1 MSLHRGL
8 AAGVLTVLMF
18 ASAFVT
24 QAPAAAQQPTE
35 SAPVGSVGIR
45 LLEAPVSLQDDP
57 RALAYIIDNLP
68 PGTTITRRIEV
79 SNSTDQQQPVTLY
92 PAAASIGADNSG
104 FEVGDDRAVNE
115 LTTWMSVTPT
125 DLTLAPDSAA
135 EAVVT
140 IAVPPDAP
148 EGEQYAVVWA
158 QTAGAPSGTGIQ
170 NVSRVGIRTYLSVGP
185 GNGPAADLSIDGV
198 TAARSDD
205 GAPQVVANI
214 TNTGGRALDPSGT
227 VELSG
232 GPGGISSTPVKGS
245 GGSIAP
251 GQSGSVTF
259 TLDPAIPA
267 GPWQAA
273 VTVTSGL
280 VNKTSNVELTF
291 PDQGSV
297 AAQDS
302 SSESGTPVWVWAVV
316 ALGIIAVAAAVLIVI
331 RRRKT
336 S

>member
-18 ASAFVT
+18 ASALVP
-24 QAPAAAQQPTE
+24 QAPAAAQEPTE
-35 SAPVGSVGIR
+35 SASVGSVGSR

-68 PGTTITRRIEV
+68 PDTTITRRIEI
-79 SNSTDQQQPVTLY
+79 SNSSDQQQPVTLY
-92 PAAASIGADNSG
+92 PAAASIGADDAG
-104 FEVGDDRAVNE
+104 FEVGDDRAANE

-125 DLTLAPDSAA
+125 DLTLAPNSVA

-158 QTAGAPSGTGIQ
+158 QTAGAPTGTGIQ

-185 GNGPAADLSIDGV
+185 GNGPPADLDIGDV
-198 TAARSDD
+198 TAARSDT
-205 GAPQVVANI
+205 GVPEIRAQVN
-214 TNTGGRALDPSGT
+214 NTGGRALDPSGT

-232 GPGGISSTPVKGS
+232 GPGGISTAPVKGS
-245 GGSIAP
+245 GGAIAP
-251 GQSGSVTF
+251 GQSGTVTF
-259 TLDPAIPA
+259 TLDPALPA

-273 VTVTSGL
+273 LTITSGL
-280 VNKTSNVELTF
+280 VSKASSIDVTF
-291 PDQGSV
+291 PDQGSATAEEPSSKSGV
-297 AAQDS
+297 A
-302 SSESGTPVWVWAVV
+302 VWVWGLV
-316 ALGIIAVAAAVLIVI
+316 ALVVIAIAAAIIVVI
-331 RRRKT
+331 RRRRV

>member
-1 MSLHRGL
+1 MSLNRGL
-8 AAGVLTVLMF
+8 AAGVLALLTF
-18 ASAFVT
+18 ASALVA
-24 QAPAAAQQPTE
+24 QAPAVAQEPTNPT
-35 SAPVGSVGIR
+35 PVGSVGIR

-68 PGTTITRRIEV
+68 PGSTIDRRIEV
-79 SNSTDQQQPVTLY
+79 SNSSDQEQPISLY
-92 PAAASIGADNSG
+92 PAAASIGDGGDG
-104 FEVGDDRAVNE
+104 FEVADDRAVNE
-115 LTTWMSVTPT
+115 LTTWMSVTPSEV
-125 DLTLAPDSAA
+125 TLAPNSTA

-140 IAVPPDAP
+140 IVVPPDAP

-158 QTAGAPSGTGIQ
+158 QTSGAPTATGIQ

-198 TAARSDD
+198 TAARGDD
-205 GAPQVVANI
+205 GAPQVVAAI

-227 VELSG
+227 VELTG
-232 GPGGISSTPVKGS
+232 GPGGISTAPVQGS

-251 GQSGSVTF
+251 GQSGNVTF
-259 TLDPAIPA
+259 ALDPAVPE

-280 VNKTSNVELTF
+280 VKKSTTVDLTF
-291 PDQGSV
+291 PEQGSV
-297 AAQDS
+297 DATSA
-302 SSESGTPVWVWAVV
+302 ESGGVPSWVWIVVAVV
-316 ALGIIAVAAAVLIVI
+316 LVAAIAAGVVAV

-336 S
+336 D

>member
-1 MSLHRGL
+1 M
-8 AAGVLTVLMF
+8 LTGHG
-18 ASAFVT
+18 A
-24 QAPAAAQQPTE
+24 AAAQEASGPSQN
-35 SAPVGSVGIR
+35 GSVGIR
-45 LLEAPVSLQDDP
+45 LLEAPVSLQGDP
-57 RALAYIIDNLP
+57 RASTYIVDNLP
-68 PGTTITRRIEV
+68 PGTTITRKIEV
-79 SNSTDQQQPVTLY
+79 SNGSDQERTINMY
-92 PAAASIGADNSG
+92 AAAASVGEGG
-104 FEVGDDRAVNE
+104 FTVGDDRAVNE
-115 LTTWMSVTPT
+115 LSTWMSVSPNEATMPPNST
-125 DLTLAPDSAA
+125 AQA
-135 EAVVT
+135 EVT
-140 IAVPPDAP
+140 IDVPSDAP

-158 QTAGAPSGTGIQ
+158 QVSDSQPGSSIQ

-185 GNGPAADLSIDGV
+185 GNGPPSDLEIGSVSASRDGE
-198 TAARSDD
+198 
-205 GAPQVVANI
+205 GAPELTATV
-214 TNTGGRALDPSGT
+214 TNTGGRALDPQGT
-227 VELSG
+227 VTLSG
-232 GPGGISSTPVKGS
+232 GPGGISTSPAEAAGS
-245 GGSIAP
+245 SIAP

-259 TLDPAIPA
+259 TLDPALPA

>member
-8 AAGVLTVLMF
+8 TAGVLTLLTF
-18 ASAFVT
+18 ASVFVT

-35 SAPVGSVGIR
+35 PAPVGSVGIR

-57 RALAYIIDNLP
+57 RALAYIIDNLA

-79 SNSTDQQQPVTLY
+79 SNSTDREQPVTLY
-92 PAAASIGADNSG
+92 PAAASIGADDAG

-115 LTTWMSVTPT
+115 LTTWMSVVPT
-125 DLTLAPDSAA
+125 DLTLAPSSAA

-140 IAVPPDAP
+140 VAVPPDAP

-158 QTAGAPSGTGIQ
+158 QTAGAPTGTGIQ

-185 GNGPAADLSIDGV
+185 GNGPAADLEIGDVS
-198 TAARSDD
+198 AARTDT
-205 GAPQVVANI
+205 GAPEVRVGV
-214 TNTGGRALDPSGT
+214 TNTGGRALDPRGT

-232 GPGGISSTPVKGS
+232 GPGGISAAPAQGS

-251 GQSGSVTF
+251 GQSGNVTF
-259 TLDPAIPA
+259 TLDAALPA
-267 GPWQAA
+267 GPWQAE
-273 VTVTSGL
+273 VTITSGL
-280 VNKTSNVELTF
+280 VNKTSNLEVTF
-291 PDQGSV
+291 PEQGSV
-297 AAQDS
+297 TAES
-302 SSESGTPVWVWAVV
+302 SAPEAGTPVWIWAVV
-316 ALGIIAVAAAVLIVI
+316 ALLIVAVAAVLLMAI

-336 S
+336 T

>member
-1 MSLHRGL
+1 M
-8 AAGVLTVLMF
+8 
-18 ASAFVT
+18 
-24 QAPAAAQQPTE
+24 
-35 SAPVGSVGIR
+35 
-45 LLEAPVSLQDDP
+45 
-57 RALAYIIDNLP
+57 AYIIDNLP

-79 SNSTDQQQPVTLY
+79 SNGSNQEQPVTLY
-92 PAAASIGADNSG
+92 PAAASIGADDGG

-125 DLTLAPDSAA
+125 DLTLAPNSAA

-251 GQSGSVTF
+251 GQSGIVTF
-259 TLDPAIPA
+259 TLDPALPA

-297 AAQDS
+297 AAQGS

>member
-8 AAGVLTVLMF
+8 AAGVLVLLTC
-18 ASAFVT
+18 ASALVA
-24 QAPAAAQQPTE
+24 QAPAAAQQPTDT
-35 SAPVGSVGIR
+35 APVGSVGIR

-57 RALAYIIDNLP
+57 RALAYIVDNLP

-79 SNSTDQQQPVTLY
+79 SNSTGQEQPVTLY
-92 PAAASIGADNSG
+92 PAAASIGADDSG

-125 DLTLAPDSAA
+125 DLTLAPNSAA

-170 NVSRVGIRTYLSVGP
+170 NVSRVGIRTYLSVGA
-185 GNGPAADLSIDGV
+185 GNGPAADLEIGDV
-198 TAARSDD
+198 TASRNDS
-205 GAPQVVANI
+205 GAPEIVATI
-214 TNTGGRALDPSGT
+214 SNTGGRALDPSGT

-232 GPGGISSTPVKGS
+232 GPGGISTAPVKGS

-259 TLDPAIPA
+259 TLDPALPA

-273 VTVTSGL
+273 LTITSGL
-280 VNKTSNVELTF
+280 VSKTSAVDVTF

-297 AAQDS
+297 TAPGKPSDS
-302 SSESGTPVWVWAVV
+302 GVPVWIWGLAALVVV
-316 ALGIIAVAAAVLIVI
+316 AIAAAIVVAI
-331 RRRKT
+331 RRRKV